1 MIYSAEAYYANWRER
16 QIRVQESSRDAVLYL
31 AEIYSNFADAELPS
45 NPKERHKPRQQRRPS
60 LDDAIDIVK
69 AHVRRQGMIRMLFM
83 IVRGGTALFGGVATA
98 VSSAFGMVMRVVSS
112 VASSLFAVAIR
123 LLANPYA
130 LAAVAVASVGFGLWW
145 YFTKDDKEKRSILP
159 AFDFGADGESPTE
172 TKTVPRPQDGINS
185 APSNLPEGSP
195 PPKIPKG
202 SKGGYTNAIR
212 RNASLMDSLCIAA
225 EKVGLEPEI
234 LFSFAR
240 AESAYGARQSGADS
254 TAKGPMQII
263 DSTWRYHYPDFNK
276 KYGIPQNDPRD
287 PLSAAIFSAAYI
299 KDVLMPVAKK
309 IVQKPATADLY
320 ALYVF
325 GPGGGRSLLRAYY
338 NNPNDLAYLKV
349 GEGAVRSNPN
359 LFYADGKQRHIPYTL
374 AQTYGLLQTKT
385 TITEMERVAIGE
397 TVSVKRKDEEE
408 MPQQMSNNNGTN
420 NPVPDAQTPEF
431 FKKDGRIF
439 RK

>member
-1 MIYSAEAYYANWRER
+1 M
-16 QIRVQESSRDAVLYL
+16 RVQEGARDAVLYL

-45 NPKERHKPRQQRRPS
+45 DPKERHKPRQQRRPS
-60 LDDAIDIVK
+60 LDNAIDIIK

-83 IVRGGTALFGGVATA
+83 IVRGGTTLFGGIATA

-112 VASSLFAVAIR
+112 VASSLFAIAIR
-123 LLANPYA
+123 LLANPYV
-130 LAAVAVASVGFGLWW
+130 LAAMAVASVGFGLWW
-145 YFTKDDKEKRSILP
+145 YFTKDDKEKRSIMP
-159 AFDFGADGESPTE
+159 DFDFGANSAESPTE
-172 TKTVPRPQDGINS
+172 AKTVPRPQDGS
-185 APSNLPEGSP
+185 TSPSNLPEGSP

-212 RNASLMDSLCIAA
+212 RNASLMDSLYIAA

-276 KYGIPQNDPRD
+276 KYGIPKNDPRD

-349 GEGAVRSNPN
+349 REEAVRSNVN
-359 LFYADGKQRHIPYTL
+359 LFYADGKRRQIPYTL

-408 MPQQMSNNNGTN
+408 GAPQLPNNGAN
-420 NPVPDAQTPEF
+420 SPIDAPDVQTPEF